1 MMSICK
7 SEGVGMLKA
16 RWRSCYKV
24 KSTEQSK
31 TIYKSL
37 CRDLNVATI
46 WCLYIKMQLEY
57 TLN

>member
-24 KSTEQSK
+24 KSTEQSNK
-31 TIYKSL
+31 CCYYMVSIHKDAARIYSE
-37 CRDLNVATI
+37 LN
-46 WCLYIKMQLEY
+46 K
-57 TLN
+57 